1 MAGVIQL
8 ASTHFSVAFRITY
21 LTWYRYPVVAGPSGR
36 LVAEFA
42 GAWGAATAA
51 ITFPF
56 PPSRLNPG
64 IVRAATSTSV
74 PGGYSG
80 DVTVFRAFR
89 ADWQACAA
97 ASAAL
102 AAAHFAARAVA
113 LAVAAVGVGCHPSGT
128 YFALSSARA
137 GSTSAV
143 PCLNWLL
150 SSMRRVRF
158 RYARVRKVQPCEAAI
173 ALAGSFMNLACS
185 RISIVGA

>member
-42 GAWGAATAA
+42 GAWGAATAV
-51 ITFPF
+51 IIFPF

-80 DVTVFRAFR
+80 DVTAVRAFR
-89 ADWQACAA
+89 ADWQARAA
-97 ASAAL
+97 ADKE
-102 AAAHFAARAVA
+102 RAKREKA
-113 LAVAAVGVGCHPSGT
+113 EYEAKKQQEAD
-128 YFALSSARA
+128 A
-137 GSTSAV
+137 GSA
-143 PCLNWLL
+143 
-150 SSMRRVRF
+150 
-158 RYARVRKVQPCEAAI
+158 EE
-173 ALAGSFMNLACS
+173 
-185 RISIVGA
+185 